1 MARRIRL
8 VKGMDMQGQEKG
20 ETFRCAGCGRDLTAQ
35 PSVGVEL
42 DPASSERTVVWAEE
56 SAR

>member
-1 MARRIRL
+1 
-8 VKGMDMQGQEKG
+8 MQGQEKG